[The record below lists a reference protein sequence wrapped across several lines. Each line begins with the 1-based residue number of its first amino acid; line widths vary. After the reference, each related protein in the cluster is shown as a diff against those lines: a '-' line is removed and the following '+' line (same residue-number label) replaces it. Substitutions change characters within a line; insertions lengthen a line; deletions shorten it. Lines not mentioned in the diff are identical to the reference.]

1 MAQVAGAALVLGGAT
16 PYPDAVTAPGKGV
29 ARWARAAV
37 LAVVTVLI
45 SIGGHALAGGAVHL
59 SLPMLLG
66 ALGLGAL
73 AVAAADVRRSFGEI
87 LVVVLVA
94 QPVLHLLASLG
105 GHGTH
110 ASPAAGMGIG
120 MLLGHGVAALL
131 ASVVLAGAEA
141 AVWSIAGALSPSRL
155 PTAEPVCACAP
166 PRACPTD
173 HSPEHARSALLAGA
187 LSSRG
192 PPAVACAS

>member
-1 MAQVAGAALVLGGAT
+1 M
-16 PYPDAVTAPGKGV
+16 
-29 ARWARAAV
+29 RAAV
-37 LAVVTVLI
+37 LALVTVLI

-73 AVAAADVRRSFGEI
+73 AVAAADVRRSFAEI

-110 ASPAAGMGIG
+110 ASPTTGMGIG
-120 MLLGHGVAALL
+120 MLLGHGAAALL
-131 ASVVLAGAEA
+131 VSVVLAGAEA
-141 AVWSIAGALSPSRL
+141 AVWSIAGVLSPARL
-155 PTAEPVCACAP
+155 PTAEPVCVCAP
-166 PRACPTD
+166 PRACPAD
-173 HSPEHARSALLAGA
+173 HSPEHGVSALLEGA
-187 LSSRG
+187 LFGRG
-192 PPAVACAS
+192 PPVVTCAP

>member
-1 MAQVAGAALVLGGAT
+1 M
-16 PYPDAVTAPGKGV
+16 TAPGKGA

-37 LAVVTVLI
+37 LALVTVLV
-45 SIGGHALAGGAVHL
+45 SLGGHALAGGAVHL
-59 SLPMLLG
+59 SMPMLLG

-73 AVAAADVRRSFGEI
+73 AVAAADVRRSFAEI

-110 ASPAAGMGIG
+110 ASPATGMGVG
-120 MLLGHGVAALL
+120 MLLGHGAAALL
-131 ASVVLAGAEA
+131 VSVVLAGAEA
-141 AVWSIAGALSPSRL
+141 ALWSIAGVLSPSRL

-166 PRACPTD
+166 PRACPAD
-173 HSPEHARSALLAGA
+173 HSPEHARSALLPGT
-187 LSSRG
+187 LFRRG
-192 PPAVACAS
+192 PPVVACAS